1 MDAKRTRGEA
11 RDADESAETR
21 SVSGRRFRKTS
32 SGWVDT
38 AYDSSKSI
46 TNVARGSEQYRALV
60 ADEPS
65 IRNIAE
71 QLIGEVVVVW
81 KGRTYRIR

>member
-1 MDAKRTRGEA
+1 MKLLQIKA
-11 RDADESAETR
+11 RPRVTR
-21 SVSGRRFRKTS
+21 SVAGRRFRKTA

-38 AYDSSKSI
+38 AYDASKSV

-65 IRNIAE
+65 IRSIAE
-71 QLIGEVVVVW
+71 QLDGVVIVVW
-81 KGRTYRIR
+81 KGSTYRIR